1 MKKIFLLF
9 VAFVFFSFSNFAQT
23 ADELI
28 AKHFV
33 ARGGLDKIKALQ
45 SLVMEGSMNQS
56 GVDIVMKFTYVHNK
70 ATRVDYSAMGQS
82 GYNILTTT
90 EGWNFNPFAGNAA
103 AEPMKA
109 DQVKDAQTSLD
120 LHSAFLDYKAKG
132 STVEY
137 MGKETL
143 DGKDVFKLKLVHNNG
158 KSVTYY
164 LNSDYLIARTSSMT
178 KGDNGEV
185 EQVSEYGD
193 FRKLPNGYTFPFSR
207 KTGVNEIIFDKIE
220 VNIPV
225 DEAIFKPTN

>member
-1 MKKIFLLF
+1 MKKAIFLF
-9 VAFVFFSFSNFAQT
+9 AAFVLVSLPNFAQT

-28 AKHFV
+28 AKHFE

-45 SLVMEGSMNQS
+45 TVVMEGTMSQS

-70 ATRVDYSAMGQS
+70 ANKVEYSVMGQT
-82 GYNILTTT
+82 GYNIVTTT
-90 EGWNFNPFAGNAA
+90 EGWNFNPFAGNTA
-103 AEPMKA
+103 AEPIEA
-109 DQVKDAQTSLD
+109 DQVKDAQASLD
-120 LHSAFLDYKAKG
+120 IQSAFLDYKAKG

-137 MGKETL
+137 LGKETL
-143 DGKDVFKLKLVHNNG
+143 DGKELYKLKLVRNTG

-164 LNSDYLIARTSSMT
+164 LNSDYLIARTSSMI
-178 KGDNGEV
+178 KGDNGEI

-193 FRKLPNGYTFPFSR
+193 FRKLPNGHTFPFSR
-207 KTGVNEIIFDKIE
+207 KNGVNEIVFDKIE